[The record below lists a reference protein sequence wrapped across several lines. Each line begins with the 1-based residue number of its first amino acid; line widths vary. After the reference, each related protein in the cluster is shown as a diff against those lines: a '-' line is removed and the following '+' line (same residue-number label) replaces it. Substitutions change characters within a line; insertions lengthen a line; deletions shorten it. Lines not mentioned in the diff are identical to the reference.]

1 MQGSCYK
8 QLSARIVDNLQ
19 MAKDRNDSAT
29 AIDVSDIMLRSLEIN
44 GCFLEIEKNVDE
56 KGSAAKQKPIRS
68 FNLIDVEL
76 RSPSSFML
84 DE

>member
-1 MQGSCYK
+1 
-8 QLSARIVDNLQ
+8 
-19 MAKDRNDSAT
+19 
-29 AIDVSDIMLRSLEIN
+29 MLRSLEIN